1 MQLSCQLSF
10 VSQGL
15 FGALNLS
22 SVINSQVIYM
32 QLFFFSSLPLKMFK
46 NKKKRR
52 VFDIKQL
59 PVYVKIKFL
68 LSILVLVRLLKC
80 VKYIY
85 PSIAFKSSDQQL
97 FIQVTN

>member
-1 MQLSCQLSF
+1 MSAEFCLSRTLWGF
-10 VSQGL
+10 ESQFCNKQSGY
-15 FGALNLS
+15 
-22 SVINSQVIYM
+22 IYAT
-32 QLFFFSSLPLKMFK
+32 FFFSSLPLKMFK
-46 NKKKRR
+46 NKKKER

>member
-1 MQLSCQLSF
+1 MT
-10 VSQGL
+10 
-15 FGALNLS
+15 LS
-22 SVINSQVIYM
+22 S
-32 QLFFFSSLPLKMFK
+32 F
-46 NKKKRR
+46 
-52 VFDIKQL
+52 

>member
-1 MQLSCQLSF
+1 MSAGIVFFQVLS
-10 VSQGL
+10 L

-22 SVINSQVIYM
+22 SVISSQVIYM
-32 QLFFFSSLPLKMFK
+32 QHFFSSLPPKMFK
-46 NKKKRR
+46 NILTLSS
-52 VFDIKQL
+52 F

-68 LSILVLVRLLKC
+68 LSMLALVRLLKC
-80 VKYIY
+80 GKYIY